1 MKYILSGLCA
11 VLAMASCINTLD
23 TSPVD
28 SFDDAAV
35 WGDRA
40 GAESF
45 IYVTYEQV
53 LSLGFGAP
61 GSSIQWQARTPDG
74 VHSSNV
80 GDDARNYDAFTL
92 DEDIPYVDVA
102 SPELLRR
109 CNMIIEKIAEAN
121 LDEETKTQLQAC
133 GYLCRG
139 LVFFHGARSCGR
151 FVPITKLLDQDD
163 EEAATV
169 PMTKDVAES
178 YTYVIADL
186 QKAADGMPERSDAG
200 LPNRYAACVLLSR
213 AALQAYAYTNDAS
226 YLDIAINAAKEVT
239 ESQSLTSNYANL
251 FNQNG
256 ANDPEILWAYYRKSD
271 NTTMR
276 SFPELMRMYPNIK
289 LGDLQSADCP
299 AEGLMM
305 GAEQTFECWGVY
317 WATQDLVDQYLVI
330 DEQTGKAVNWW
341 ESSQWVNNTEELPT
355 EGLTVGCIDQYEKTS
370 GDGDR
375 VRRLPSAQDL
385 REEDTKLAH
394 ASEGYTHFKHYAK
407 LKDGVTGVD
416 ISDLMYNNR
425 DRRMDGTIVRDK
437 STWLG
442 AYIETRH
449 KGNMSQGIRDN
460 ENGGWYCTSTGYYFR
475 KGVGEPDTKNGKRAF
490 LDTNLD
496 AHYVIARTGEAY
508 MNLAEAYLLK
518 NEISNA
524 VEALNATRKQ
534 HGGLP
539 ESTASTA
546 AEAWADYMRERRVEM
561 ANECGDV
568 YYSYLRWGK
577 YGGYSNYDRAPGDEI
592 LDLDRPVY
600 KIQISSDRST
610 ILINQNTISRTAQ
623 RRFTVRRYLRP
634 IKQSFLD
641 TREAYGLDHE
651 QTQGW

>member
-28 SFDDAAV
+28 SFDDTAV
-35 WGDRA
+35 WSDRA

-45 IYVTYEQV
+45 IYTTYRQV
-53 LSLGFGAP
+53 LALSFA
-61 GSSIQWQARTPDG
+61 GSGVSIHWQARTPDAVKCDQVAG
-74 VHSSNV
+74 
-80 GDDARNYDAFTL
+80 AFDSFVL
-92 DEDIPYVDVA
+92 DEDRPEVNVA
-102 SPELLRR
+102 SPSLLRR
-109 CNMIIEKIAEAN
+109 CNMIIEKIAESN

-151 FVPITKLLDQDD
+151 FVPITKVLDQDD

-169 PMTKDVAES
+169 PMTKDVVES
-178 YTYVIADL
+178 YKYVIADL

-226 YLDIAINAAKEVT
+226 YLDIAIDAAKEVT
-239 ESQSLTSNYANL
+239 TTQTLTSNYGDM
-251 FNQNG
+251 FNQRG
-256 ANDPEILWAYYRKSD
+256 ANDPEILWACYYKSD
-271 NTTMR
+271 NTTMQ
-276 SFPELMRMYPNIK
+276 SFDELMLMYPNVDF
-289 LGDLQSADCP
+289 GDLENTGVANGYKHDFRV
-299 AEGLMM
+299 
-305 GAEQTFECWGVY
+305 FEAWGVF
-317 WATQDLVDQYLVI
+317 WPTQDLVDQYLVI
-330 DEQTGKAVNWW
+330 DETTGKAVNWW

-355 EGLTVGCIDQYEKTS
+355 EGLTVGCIDQYVRNAGEN
-370 GDGDR
+370 R
-375 VRRLPSAQDL
+375 ERRLPSPTDL
-385 REEDTKLAH
+385 SNFK
-394 ASEGYTHFKHYAK
+394 EGYDKFLHYAK
-407 LKDGVTGVD
+407 LKEGVTGVD

-425 DRRMDGTIVRDK
+425 DKRMDGTICRDK
-437 STWLG
+437 STWLDE
-442 AYIETRH
+442 YIETCHR
-449 KGNMSQGIRDN
+449 GNMSQGVRDR
-460 ENGGWYCTSTGYYFR
+460 EDGGWYNTTTGYCFR
-475 KGVGEPDTKNGKRAF
+475 KGVGEPDTSKGQAAF
-490 LDTNLD
+490 YTTHLD

-539 ESTASTA
+539 ASTASTA
-546 AEAWADYMRERRVEM
+546 EEAWADYMRERRVEM

-577 YGGYSNYDRAPGDEI
+577 YGGYSNYGRTPGDEI
-592 LDLDRPVY
+592 KDLDRPVY

-610 ILINQNTISRTAQ
+610 ILINQHTLNGTAR
-623 RRFTVRRYLRP
+623 RRFTVHRYLRP
-634 IKQSFLD
+634 ISQSFLN